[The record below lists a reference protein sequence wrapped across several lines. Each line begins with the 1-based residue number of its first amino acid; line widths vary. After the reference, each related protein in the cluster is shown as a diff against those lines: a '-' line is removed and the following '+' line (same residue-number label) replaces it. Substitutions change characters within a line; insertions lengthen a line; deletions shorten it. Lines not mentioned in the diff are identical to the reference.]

1 MAHRGMP
8 EHGPWWRA
16 GRDLL
21 FLLIAAGVF
30 SALFVVGDLL
40 LYGRVNW

>member
-1 MAHRGMP
+1 MP

-21 FLLIAAGVF
+21 FLLIAAGLFTV
-30 SALFVVGDLL
+30 LFVIGDLL